1 MVGAASA
8 DGRVSAHSARVL
20 ITGAAGYVGARV
32 GALLAPQMPVL
43 GTDLRPRTDLGF
55 EVLPLD
61 IRDRG
66 LATMLRERRITHV
79 VHLAAVLEDGGDR
92 ARAYDIDVNG
102 TRNVVESCLASR
114 VRHLTVASSGAAYG
128 YLPDNPALISE
139 DAPLRATET
148 FGYAYHKRLVEEML
162 AAYRASHPALQQLVL
177 RIGTVIGATTHN
189 QIAALFL
196 RRRILAV
203 QGSASPFVFVWDED
217 VAAAIALGVRTER
230 SGIFNVA
237 GDGALPIREIARRM
251 GKPLLVL
258 PPSLLTGA
266 LAIGRALGVSRYGP
280 EQLGFLRWRPVLDN
294 TRLKAEFGFTPT
306 KTSAEAFTIF
316 AEAHA
321 GR

>member
-8 DGRVSAHSARVL
+8 DGPVSDGSARVL

-32 GALLAPQMPVL
+32 GALLAPQMSVL

-61 IRDRG
+61 IRERG

-92 ARAYDIDVNG
+92 VRAYDIDVNG
-102 TRNVVESCLASR
+102 TRNVVESCVATR

-128 YLPDNPALISE
+128 YLPDNPALIAE

-162 AAYRASHPALQQLVL
+162 AEYRASHPALQQLVF
-177 RIGTVIGATTHN
+177 RIGTVIGATTQN

-203 QGSASPFVFVWDED
+203 QGSTSPFVFVWDED
-217 VAAAIALGVRTER
+217 VAAAIALGVRAER
-230 SGIFNVA
+230 SGIYNVA

-251 GKPLLVL
+251 GKPLMVL

-266 LAIGRALGVSRYGP
+266 LAVGRALGVSRYGP

-306 KTSAEAFTIF
+306 KTSSEAFNIF